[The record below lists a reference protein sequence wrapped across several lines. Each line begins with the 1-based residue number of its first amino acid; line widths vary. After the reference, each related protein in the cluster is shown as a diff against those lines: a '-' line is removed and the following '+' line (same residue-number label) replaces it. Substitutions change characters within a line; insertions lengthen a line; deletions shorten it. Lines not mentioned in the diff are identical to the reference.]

1 MLDWD
6 IAARFARTGLDNVAR
21 EYPNHPGHLLT
32 SPADLRTPREL
43 HPVFYGSYDWHS
55 SVHQHWMLVR
65 LLHRWP
71 ELPEADAI
79 HAWFDTTWTAA
90 NIEVEVAYLADPS
103 RRTFERPYGWAWSV
117 LLHAALHGL
126 ATNPAVDARHRS
138 AAARW
143 RATLAPLQRLL
154 ADHLASWLTTTRL
167 PNRAGTHAN
176 SAFACTLLLDAAAA
190 DPDAADL
197 VPAVH
202 DAARRWYLDDRD
214 AAVAFEPSGA
224 DFLSPALTEAGLLA
238 RALQPD
244 DYRTWLDR
252 FLPDPTPLTVPVV
265 VDDRTDPQTVHLD
278 GCNLSRAWCWRRLGA
293 PLPETDPR
301 RHLAVDTARAHRD
314 ASLAHVLD
322 DYVGAHWLPSFVV
335 YLADVEVETA
345 ALER

>member
-1 MLDWD
+1 
-6 IAARFARTGLDNVAR
+6 
-21 EYPNHPGHLLT
+21 
-32 SPADLRTPREL
+32 
-43 HPVFYGSYDWHS
+43 
-55 SVHQHWMLVR
+55 MLVR

-79 HAWFDTTWTAA
+79 HAWFDATWTAA
-90 NIEVEVAYLADPS
+90 NIEVEVAYLADPVPTHVRAS
-103 RRTFERPYGWAWSV
+103 LR
-117 LLHAALHGL
+117 LGL
-126 ATNPAVDARHRS
+126 AGAAPRGAARPGDEPGRRPGTARRGPVAGDARTAP
-138 AAARW
+138 AAAR
-143 RATLAPLQRLL
+143 RSPRLVADDDPAAEPCGHPRQQRL
-154 ADHLASWLTTTRL
+154 RL
-167 PNRAGTHAN
+167 HPAPRRGGGR
-176 SAFACTLLLDAAAA
+176 
-190 DPDAADL
+190 PDAADL

-238 RALQPD
+238 RVLQPD

-278 GCNLSRAWCWRRLGA
+278 GCNLSRAWCWRRLAA

-301 RHLAVDTARAHRD
+301 RHLAVDAARAHRD